1 MADGVEL
8 RIPIRLVPAERPI
21 PLKKWPD
28 HSYIGDMIT
37 FAHIARRGRSKGA
50 VLTPHRGRNGK
61 LAVSPTSRAA
71 DQIYVDSLADALP
84 YLIEGHG
91 LRMSCKGRSPSLIK
105 PGFARRPR
113 RRQAA

>member
-1 MADGVEL
+1 MGDGVEL
-8 RIPIRLVPAERPI
+8 RNRIRRALPKGPI
-21 PLKKWPD
+21 PLKEWRD
-28 HSYIGDMIT
+28 HPHIGDMIT

-71 DQIYVDSLADALP
+71 DQIYVDSLAEALP

-105 PGFARRPR
+105 PGFARR